1 MNECGVCGILYLAG
15 GSCPA
20 CGSQIQKR
28 SDDFQDADIVLPSEV
43 PGLDEAAD
51 AWYDLE
57 GIEKPIDEF
66 EEELPSSS
74 LPFGFG
80 GESTTNVS
88 RLPFGIGSHRDGIP
102 FDVENGSS
110 VESIEAVV
118 EVPEEHVEE
127 ELHPSPDVATDHQT
141 SLESVEQVEIVLPS
155 IPTLPDV
162 NPPVDN
168 TPMKSEPIRIKA
180 IALNPEPIEQVVQ
193 PDIPIDVEAETEI
206 YSIED
211 DVVEVVFSDLEDTI
225 VHVEHG
231 VEDTF
236 NQPQVVEYAEK
247 TFTPFDLHPARAMT
261 VQASNDAQV
270 KGLVEDGFLAIG
282 RGDWRTAA
290 RSFQR
295 VLASVP
301 QDVGA
306 MNNYGISLLQVATS
320 MQESNDPVDVSN
332 SATQFEAAILS
343 LREAVRNKPDGAESL
358 YNLAQALYLS
368 GREEKALGLLGMVD
382 ASIKSEADFVNLQ
395 AAILAQLGQYGEAK
409 SMLAP
414 HQAESLI
421 SKNLLKLPSL

>member
-57 GIEKPIDEF
+57 GIEKPIDEV

-80 GESTTNVS
+80 GESMTNVS

-102 FDVENGSS
+102 FDVEVDLNPIEAMSE
-110 VESIEAVV
+110 VVEIEKEHVDDAVLPEIESIEPQVSEEPLDSTVV
-118 EVPEEHVEE
+118 E
-127 ELHPSPDVATDHQT
+127 
-141 SLESVEQVEIVLPS
+141 LPS

-162 NPPVDN
+162 TPSVDESSA
-168 TPMKSEPIRIKA
+168 KSAPIRITA
-180 IALNPEPIEQVVQ
+180 IALNPEPVAQVVQ
-193 PDIPIDVEAETEI
+193 PDIPIDGEVETEF
-206 YSIED
+206 YAVED
-211 DVVEVVFSDLEDTI
+211 DVVEVVFSDLEDTV
-225 VHVEHG
+225 VHVDHG
-231 VEDTF
+231 HEDTY

-247 TFTPFDLHPARAMT
+247 RFTPFDLHPARAMT

-270 KGLVEDGFLAIG
+270 KALVEDGFLAIG

-290 RSFQR
+290 RAFQR

-343 LREAVRNKPDGAESL
+343 LREAVRNKPGGLESM

-368 GREEKALGLLGMVD
+368 GREEKALGLLGMLD
-382 ASIKSEADFVNLQ
+382 ASVKSEAAFVNLH

-414 HQAESLI
+414 HHAESLV